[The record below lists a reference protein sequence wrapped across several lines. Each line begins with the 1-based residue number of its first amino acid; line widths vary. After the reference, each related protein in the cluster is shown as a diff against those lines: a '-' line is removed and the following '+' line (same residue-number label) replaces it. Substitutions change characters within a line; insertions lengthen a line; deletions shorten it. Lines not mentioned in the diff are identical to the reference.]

1 MNHGERDRAREQNRQ
16 AWNRLVEKKN
26 RFTRPAKDE
35 DLVDPLGT
43 VDAIGWLGGDIRG
56 LKLLCLAAGGGKH
69 GAIYAQ
75 AGALVTVVDL
85 SPAMLELDRQVASER
100 GLDMRTVETSMDDLG
115 MFDDGCQGR
124 CLSQQGVDAFAA
136 EALKVITAH
145 HLLLEMR

>member
-1 MNHGERDRAREQNRQ
+1 MSHGERDRAREQNRQ

-85 SPAMLELDRQVASER
+85 SPAMLELDRQVAAER
-100 GLDMRTVETSMDDLG
+100 GRVAQAAGAAARVRAAAARRRRGSSVHA
-115 MFDDGCQGR
+115 DG
-124 CLSQQGVDAFAA
+124 
-136 EALKVITAH
+136 AH
-145 HLLLEMR
+145 RLQHPSNNWNIK